1 MPFIL
6 KEIESSSQK
15 GPEFKVSVFT
25 HSLMVPGGRQMSLTA
40 LNATPTSSTPKHLTT
55 LSHQSVAVWREHEIQ
70 ATLTFMIKSFYE
82 SL

>member
-1 MPFIL
+1 
-6 KEIESSSQK
+6 
-15 GPEFKVSVFT
+15 
-25 HSLMVPGGRQMSLTA
+25 MSLTA

-55 LSHQSVAVWREHEIQ
+55 LSHQSVAVWREHESQ